1 MSSSL
6 WLQCLQQ
13 LQEELPA
20 TEFSMWVRPLQAE
33 LNDNTLTLFAPN
45 RFVLDWVRDK
55 YLNSINRLLNEFCGA
70 DTPNLHFEVGSK
82 PVHSSNV
89 APKRT
94 AADVAAESSAPAQVQ
109 KSRPLNKSWDTGQRE
124 VVIDVN
130 HRSNVNPKHKFHN
143 FVEGKSNQLGLAAA
157 KQVSDNPGVS
167 YNPLFFIWW
176 NWPR

>member
-55 YLNSINRLLNEFCGA
+55 YLNSINRLLKE
-70 DTPNLHFEVGSK
+70 TPGLSE
-82 PVHSSNV
+82 
-89 APKRT
+89 T
-94 AADVAAESSAPAQVQ
+94 C
-109 KSRPLNKSWDTGQRE
+109 
-124 VVIDVN
+124 
-130 HRSNVNPKHKFHN
+130 
-143 FVEGKSNQLGLAAA
+143 LAAA
-157 KQVSDNPGVS
+157 RP
-167 YNPLFFIWW
+167 
-176 NWPR
+176 NWFDLPSTKL

>member
-55 YLNSINRLLNEFCGA
+55 YLNSINRCCKNIVAMIFPILV
-70 DTPNLHFEVGSK
+70 FEVGSR
-82 PVHSSNV
+82 PVSV
-89 APKRT
+89 DQTAPKRT
-94 AADVAAESSAPAQVQ
+94 PADVAAESSAPAQLQARKSVHKTWENDQ
-109 KSRPLNKSWDTGQRE
+109 KHLSISTIAPMLTPSICSTTSLKVNQTSWFSRSKTG
-124 VVIDVN
+124 I
-130 HRSNVNPKHKFHN
+130 
-143 FVEGKSNQLGLAAA
+143 
-157 KQVSDNPGVS
+157 
-167 YNPLFFIWW
+167 
-176 NWPR
+176 

>member
-55 YLNSINRLLNEFCGA
+55 YINNINRLLQQYCGN
-70 DTPNLHFEVGSK
+70 DVPSLRFEIGSRRVVAPK
-82 PVHSSNV
+82 PA

-94 AADVAAESSAPAQVQ
+94 PADVAAESSAPAQ
-109 KSRPLNKSWDTGQRE
+109 
-124 VVIDVN
+124 
-130 HRSNVNPKHKFHN
+130 
-143 FVEGKSNQLGLAAA
+143 
-157 KQVSDNPGVS
+157 
-167 YNPLFFIWW
+167 
-176 NWPR
+176 